1 MKNTTTSEITKCYH
15 CGEQCDNKSIA
26 IDDKI
31 FCCNGCKVVFEIL
44 SENNL
49 CTYYDLENNPGNTN
63 TTPLFK
69 EKFSFLDDHS
79 VAAELLE
86 FSDNGISKV
95 TFYIPSMHC
104 SSCIWLLEKL
114 YRLNPY
120 ITNSRVNFVKKE
132 VSVTFRDREISLRKI
147 AELLTSIGY
156 EPQINLSDLEKKH
169 QVHSHKKLYA
179 KLALAGFAFGNSMLF
194 SIPDYIDFSAGL
206 TQNFKTV
213 FSVLNILLSVP
224 VLFYSASDFFISS
237 YKGLRKKILNI
248 DVPIAIGILALM
260 LRSLFEVLSQSGGG
274 YFDSFNGLIFFLLLG
289 RLFQEKTYATMSFER
304 DYKSYFPASVTVI
317 ENDIQSVIPVSKI
330 NIGDTILLRNQE
342 LIPADA
348 LLLSDSASIDYSFV
362 TGESEIVEKHKNE
375 MLYAGGRLS
384 GSNIQIK
391 IIKKVS
397 QSYLTKLWNNDIF
410 QKNKKQNLSEL
421 SDKVAQYFT
430 IAVLLIA
437 SVSGGYWMTIDWKI
451 AINVISSVLI
461 VACPC
466 ALALSIPFSFGNA
479 LRIFGK
485 NKFYLKNI
493 QTIER
498 IKSINHI
505 VFDKTGTL
513 TWKQKPE
520 ITFSQKLSN
529 DEQKWVKTLA
539 QNSVHPLSRYLFDHL
554 DVETSGD
561 IKDFVEISGKGMLA
575 RIDDHEVQLGS
586 ASWLDHD
593 EILRDNKASNVHVA
607 IDGNYKGYFS
617 IVNSYRPGLRSILKT
632 LGSKYKIALISGDNS
647 REKEIFEKIFED
659 QGIEGTIKFNQ
670 SPYDKQAY
678 VLRLQAAGDR
688 TLMIGDGLNDAGA
701 LKQSDLGISIS
712 EDINAFSP
720 ACDAIIDA
728 SQFKKIPMFLKYAET
743 SYNIV
748 IVSFI
753 LSFLYNIIGLYF
765 AVSGSLSPLIAA
777 VLMPLSSISVVAF
790 STISTRLIAKKTGL

>member
-1 MKNTTTSEITKCYH
+1 MKNTTTTETIKCYH

-26 IDDKI
+26 ADDKI
-31 FCCNGCKVVFEIL
+31 FCCNGCKVVYEIL

-49 CTYYDLENNPGNTN
+49 CTYYNLENNPGNTN
-63 TTPLFK
+63 KTPLFK

-79 VAAELLE
+79 VAAEILE

-95 TFYIPSMHC
+95 SFYIPSMHC

-156 EPQINLSDLEKKH
+156 EPQINLSDLEKKQ

-194 SIPDYIDFSAGL
+194 SVPDYIDFSAGL

-260 LRSLFEVLSQSGGG
+260 LRSLFEVISQGGGG

-304 DYKSYFPASVTVI
+304 NYKSYFPASVTVI
-317 ENDIQSVIPVSKI
+317 ENDTQKVIPVSKI
-330 NIGDTILLRNQE
+330 NIGDTVLLRNQE

-348 LLLSDSASIDYSFV
+348 ILLSDAASIDYSFV
-362 TGESEIVEKHKNE
+362 TGESEIVEKHTNE

-384 GSNIQIK
+384 GSTILVK

-437 SVSGGYWMTIDWKI
+437 GISGAYWVTVDWKI
-451 AINVISSVLI
+451 AVNVISSILI

-520 ITFSQKLSN
+520 ITFSQKLSI
-529 DEQKWVKTLA
+529 DEQKWVKTLT
-539 QNSVHPLSRYLFDHL
+539 QNSVHPLSRYLYDYIKT
-554 DVETSGD
+554 EMSTD
-561 IKDFVEISGKGMLA
+561 IKDFIEISGKGMLA
-575 RIDDHEVQLGS
+575 RIDDHEIQLGS

-593 EILRDNKASNVHVA
+593 EIIKDSKASNVHLAV
-607 IDGNYKGYFS
+607 DGHYKGYFS
-617 IVNSYRPGLRSILKT
+617 IINSYRPGLRSLLKT

-647 REKEIFEKIFED
+647 REKEIFEKIFEE
-659 QGIEGTIKFNQ
+659 QGIDGKIEFNQ

-728 SQFKKIPMFLKYAET
+728 SQFEKIPVFLKYAET

-765 AVSGSLSPLIAA
+765 AVSGSLSPLVAA